1 MHSKGAKHENLCKF
15 LNALY
20 LTKNKKYGDSFGL
33 SVRKYGP
40 IAALTRLSDK
50 WNRLENLMLHNDDGT
65 ADESLRDTLIDMAN
79 YCLMTII
86 ELEDMQ
92 HNDTDRISAPCNEDS
107 QP

>member
-1 MHSKGAKHENLCKF
+1 MHTKGAEHMNLCKF
-15 LNALY
+15 LNTLY
-20 LTKNKKYGDSFGL
+20 LIKNQKYGDSFGL

-50 WNRLENLMLHNDDGT
+50 WNRIENLMLHNDNGT

-86 ELEDMQ
+86 ELGDIQ
-92 HNDTDRISAPCNEDS
+92 HNDTE
-107 QP
+107 

>member
-1 MHSKGAKHENLCKF
+1 MHSKGAKHANLCEF

-20 LTKNKKYGDSFGL
+20 RTKNQKYGDSFGL
-33 SVRKYGP
+33 SVRKYGL

-50 WNRLENLMLHNDDGT
+50 WNRIENLMLHNDNGT

-92 HNDTDRISAPCNEDS
+92 YNDTDRISAPCTPHS